1 MVLITKDGF
10 QHLCALWRVGRSV
23 GRVWAG
29 GGEARQGERDQWLDL
44 SWPLI
49 WAALWDS
56 WLFFC
61 YPFPQRENFFS
72 ESTCWCCWK
81 YKTISAHSSK
91 LKTILPPKSSVPPPG
106 GNQGWRETLT
116 VTNYKC
122 SRVSLWTDSSESA
135 RNLGNPGLIPGSGR
149 SPGEGNH
156 NPLQYSCL
164 ENPMDRGAW
173 WATVH
178 GDLRVGHDWVTNT
191 DWLINVL
198 VWSWIEILI
207 FKSIYSSF
215 SWVCRLAVCWQFVL
229 PKMGIINPYVL
240 VSYCCITI
248 TTNSIAYSTTHFSA
262 VCMGQG
268 SELVWLGSHRAK
280 LQPGGS
286 RCWGDEGLNW
296 GRAPIQ
302 VPSGG

>member
-91 LKTILPPKSSVPPPG
+91 LKTILPPKSSVLPPG

-135 RNLGNPGLIPGSGR
+135 AIWETQVWSLGREDPLEKGIITHSSILAWRIPWTEEPGG
-149 SPGEGNH
+149 
-156 NPLQYSCL
+156 LQSMGISEL
-164 ENPMDRGAW
+164 DTTEW
-173 WATVH
+173 LT
-178 GDLRVGHDWVTNT
+178 LT
-191 DWLINVL
+191 DW
-198 VWSWIEILI
+198 
-207 FKSIYSSF
+207 
-215 SWVCRLAVCWQFVL
+215 
-229 PKMGIINPYVL
+229 
-240 VSYCCITI
+240 
-248 TTNSIAYSTTHFSA
+248 
-262 VCMGQG
+262 
-268 SELVWLGSHRAK
+268 
-280 LQPGGS
+280 
-286 RCWGDEGLNW
+286 
-296 GRAPIQ
+296 
-302 VPSGG
+302 